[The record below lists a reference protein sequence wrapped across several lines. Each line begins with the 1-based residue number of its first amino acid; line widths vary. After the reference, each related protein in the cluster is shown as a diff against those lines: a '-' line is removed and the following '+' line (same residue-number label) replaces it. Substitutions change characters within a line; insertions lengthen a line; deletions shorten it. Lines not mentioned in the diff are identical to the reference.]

1 MCPVCPNFSKQ
12 WGCLDIKTV
21 MGNMVAAQ
29 GVREKTFFFSMGAD
43 NSSKDF
49 LKSCNKR

>member
-1 MCPVCPNFSKQ
+1 MCPVCSNISKQ

-29 GVREKTFFFSMGAD
+29 GVRETFSFSMGAD